1 MSFKKKQENLVGKA
15 SDYVYNLQQIA
26 SNLILESNVSEPTSH
41 YQFTLF
47 IWDLFQSFCPL
58 KITAKFALLSF
69 WLCIKFSRNCIK
81 FATLD
86 ITFHIKCSALILKI
100 LWPKA
105 SMIMT
110 IKAKTLMAVLLWPK
124 NARHPVQRVRSTC
137 IVAMS
142 TREHNSIDAC
152 TRKKIRFM
160 FTFHILLKLSANGG
174 TSYSVLK
181 KV

>member
-1 MSFKKKQENLVGKA
+1 MYIMFNKLHQIWFCSQISLNALPIINLRSLFIIFFSKFLPFKKLTTKICIG
-15 SDYVYNLQQIA
+15 
-26 SNLILESNVSEPTSH
+26 EP
-41 YQFTLF
+41 L
-47 IWDLFQSFCPL
+47 
-58 KITAKFALLSF
+58 
-69 WLCIKFSRNCIK
+69 IKFKIFNCIK
-81 FATLD
+81 FWNI

-100 LWPKA
+100 SWPKA

-152 TRKKIRFM
+152 TRKKNRFI

-174 TSYSVLK
+174 TSNLVLK
-181 KV
+181 KVKMKFKKIVRF

>member
-1 MSFKKKQENLVGKA
+1 MYIMFNKLHQIWFCSQISLNALPIINLRSLFIIFFSKFLPFKKLTTKICIG
-15 SDYVYNLQQIA
+15 
-26 SNLILESNVSEPTSH
+26 EP
-41 YQFTLF
+41 L
-47 IWDLFQSFCPL
+47 
-58 KITAKFALLSF
+58 
-69 WLCIKFSRNCIK
+69 IKFKIFNCIK
-81 FATLD
+81 FWHI
-86 ITFHIKCSALILKI
+86 ITFHIKCSVLILKI
-100 LWPKA
+100 SWPKA

-152 TRKKIRFM
+152 TRKKNRFI

-174 TSYSVLK
+174 TSNLVLK